1 MTERGMSGPFLF
13 HRTTLAAGYADAL
26 LGVGPVDRT
35 SGLFLA
41 GRGGFGKTI
50 YIQSDLLVE
59 LRKCGIICT
68 YTVLLANR
76 RQDPA
81 VLIADALA
89 STVRDLEIGGRKA
102 ARKNRLGKPG
112 LGNRI
117 FLA

>member
-102 ARKNRLGKPG
+102 ARKNRLS
-112 LGNRI
+112 RDS
-117 FLA
+117 